1 MDPRKAVSREEF
13 RRRVGTVAAAIRR
26 EGLEGLLVWS
36 RGAGGY
42 DQCGPVVWLTNFY
55 NPWGAVPDSSW
66 WSGQGYTAALITPDG
81 RCALVTNIP
90 PHEWDRSLVVC
101 DQFTDEPFLH
111 LGIATLIRERGL
123 EHGRIGIAGRAN
135 VSLHLHELVS
145 SAVPDARLVACD
157 EVIEDAMR
165 PKSTAE
171 QTVIRETGRAAD
183 ATMTAMLAASTPGAT
198 ERSVARAGFT
208 AAIEHGS
215 LPFLVALGT
224 GPAEDRYAPS
234 TLPTWSTRELATGD
248 LWHLDLGG
256 MFGGYIFDFART
268 TVIGGDPTPDQGA
281 MIDASIATV
290 EAVISRIEPG
300 RPIGDAVSHG
310 LAVRREQAPYQ
321 PSPTKHDY
329 PHLGHTIGLGFGDIW
344 LSEDQGRPFEPGM
357 YIAVEAVVARE
368 GIGFAMFEQN
378 LLVGR
383 DTVEIVT
390 QSPERPWRTA

>member
-13 RRRVGTVAAAIRR
+13 RRRVGTVAAAIRG

-66 WSGQGYTAALITPDG
+66 WSGQGYTAALITPDSQ
-81 RCALVTNIP
+81 CALVTNIP
-90 PHEWDRSLVVC
+90 RHEWDRSLVVC

-111 LGIATLIRERGL
+111 LGVATLIRERGL

-135 VSLHLHELVS
+135 VSLHLHELVTA
-145 SAVPDARLVACD
+145 AVPDATLVACD
-157 EVIEDAMR
+157 EVIEAAMR
-165 PKSTAE
+165 PKSAVE
-171 QTVIRETGRAAD
+171 QTVIREAGRAAD

-198 ERSVARAGFT
+198 ERSVAQAGFT

-215 LPFLVALGT
+215 MPFLVALGT

-268 TVIGGDPTPDQGA
+268 TVIGGNPTPDQEA

-290 EAVISRIEPG
+290 EAVIARIEPG
-300 RPIGDAVSHG
+300 RPIGDAVAHG

-321 PSPTKHDY
+321 PSPSKHDY

-344 LSEDQGRPFEPGM
+344 LSEDERRPFEPGM
-357 YIAVEAVVARE
+357 YVAVEAVVARE

-378 LLVGR
+378 LLVGQN
-383 DTVEIVT
+383 TVEIVT

>member
-1 MDPRKAVSREEF
+1 MDPRNAVSPEEF
-13 RRRVGTVAAAIRR
+13 RRRVGAVATAIRD

-66 WSGQGYTAALITPDG
+66 WSGQGYAAALITPDG
-81 RCALVTNIP
+81 ECALVTNIP
-90 PHEWDRSLVVC
+90 PSEWDRSLVVC
-101 DQFTDEPFLH
+101 DRFTDEPFLH
-111 LGIATLIRERGL
+111 RGVATVIGERGL

-145 SAVPDARLVACD
+145 DAIPHATLIACD

-165 PKSTAE
+165 PKSAAE
-171 QTVIRETGRAAD
+171 QTVIRETGRAGD
-183 ATMTAMLAASTPGAT
+183 ATMAAMLGASRPGAT
-198 ERSVARAGFT
+198 ERSVARAGFA

-215 LPFLVALGT
+215 LPFLVALGI

-234 TLPTWSTRELATGD
+234 TLPTWSTRELSFGD

-256 MFGGYIFDFART
+256 MFGGYIYDFART
-268 TVIGGDPTPDQGA
+268 TVVGRNPTPDQET
-281 MIDASIATV
+281 MIEASIATV
-290 EAVISRIEPG
+290 EGVIERIEPG
-300 RPIGDAVSHG
+300 RPIGDAVAYG
-310 LAVRREQAPYQ
+310 LAVRREHAPYQ
-321 PSPTKHDY
+321 PPPNKHDY

-344 LSEDQGRPFEPGM
+344 LSEHERRPFQAGM
-357 YIAVEAVVARE
+357 YVAVEAVVARE

-378 LLVGR
+378 LLVG
-383 DTVEIVT
+383 DNQVEIVT
-390 QSPERPWRTA
+390 QSPKRPWRSG

>member
-1 MDPRKAVSREEF
+1 MDPRNAVSPEEF
-13 RRRVGTVAAAIRR
+13 RRRVGAVATAIRG

-66 WSGQGYTAALITPDG
+66 WSGQGYAAALITPDG
-81 RCALVTNIP
+81 KCALVTNIP
-90 PHEWDRSLVVC
+90 PSEWDRSLVVC

-111 LGIATLIRERGL
+111 RGVATVIGERGL

-145 SAVPDARLVACD
+145 DAIPHATLIACD

-171 QTVIRETGRAAD
+171 QTVIRETGRAGD
-183 ATMTAMLAASTPGAT
+183 ATMAAMLGASRPGAT
-198 ERSVARAGFT
+198 ERSVARAGFA
-208 AAIEHGS
+208 AAIDHGS
-215 LPFLVALGT
+215 LPFLVALGI

-234 TLPTWSTRELATGD
+234 TLPTWSKRELSIGD

-256 MFGGYIFDFART
+256 MFGGYIYDFART
-268 TVIGGDPTPDQGA
+268 TVVGHNPTPDQEA

-290 EAVISRIEPG
+290 ESVIARIEPG
-300 RPIGDAVSHG
+300 GAPSATLLRTGLLCVASRRRTSRRRTSTTIRISGTRSASASVTSGSQSTNAGRFRPECTSRSKR
-310 LAVRREQAPYQ
+310 L
-321 PSPTKHDY
+321 S
-329 PHLGHTIGLGFGDIW
+329 LGTG
-344 LSEDQGRPFEPGM
+344 SASRC
-357 YIAVEAVVARE
+357 
-368 GIGFAMFEQN
+368 
-378 LLVGR
+378 
-383 DTVEIVT
+383 
-390 QSPERPWRTA
+390 SSRTCSWATTRSRS

>member
-1 MDPRKAVSREEF
+1 MDPRNAVSPEEF
-13 RRRVGTVAAAIRR
+13 RRRVGAVATAIRG

-66 WSGQGYTAALITPDG
+66 WSGQGYAAALITPDG
-81 RCALVTNIP
+81 KCALVTNIP
-90 PHEWDRSLVVC
+90 PSEWDRSLVVC

-111 LGIATLIRERGL
+111 RGVATVIGERGL

-145 SAVPDARLVACD
+145 DAVPHATLIACD

-171 QTVIRETGRAAD
+171 QTVIRETGRAGD
-183 ATMTAMLAASTPGAT
+183 ATMAAMLDASRPGAT
-198 ERSVARAGFT
+198 ERSVARAGFA

-215 LPFLVALGT
+215 LPFLVALGI

-234 TLPTWSTRELATGD
+234 TLPTWSTRGLSIGD

-256 MFGGYIFDFART
+256 MLGGYIYDFART
-268 TVIGGDPTPDQGA
+268 TVVGRNPTPDQEA

-290 EAVISRIEPG
+290 EGVIERIEPG
-300 RPIGDAVSHG
+300 RPIGDAVAHG

-321 PSPTKHDY
+321 PPPTKHDY

-344 LSEDQGRPFEPGM
+344 LSEHERRPFQAGM
-357 YIAVEAVVARE
+357 YVAVEAVVARD

-378 LLVGR
+378 LLVG
-383 DTVEIVT
+383 DNEVEIVT
-390 QSPERPWRTA
+390 RSPKRPWRSG

>member
-1 MDPRKAVSREEF
+1 MDPRNAVTPEEF
-13 RRRVGTVAAAIRR
+13 RRRVDAVAAAIRG

-55 NPWGAVPDSSW
+55 NPWAAVPDSSW
-66 WSGQGYTAALITPDG
+66 WSGQGYAAALITPDG
-81 RCALVTNIP
+81 ECGLVTNIP
-90 PHEWDRSLVVC
+90 PSEWDRSLVVC

-111 LGIATLIRERGL
+111 HGVATLIRERGL

-145 SAVPDARLVACD
+145 DAVPHATLVACD

-171 QTVIRETGRAAD
+171 QTVIRETGRAGD
-183 ATMTAMLAASTPGAT
+183 ATMAAMLAASRPGAT
-198 ERSVARAGFT
+198 ERSVARAGFA

-215 LPFLVALGT
+215 LPFLVALGI

-234 TLPTWSTRELATGD
+234 TLPTWSTRELTIGD

-256 MFGGYIFDFART
+256 MFGGYIYDFART
-268 TVIGGDPTPDQGA
+268 TVVGRNPTPDQEA

-290 EAVISRIEPG
+290 EAVIERIEPG
-300 RPIGDAVSHG
+300 RPINDAVAHG

-321 PSPTKHDY
+321 PPPNKHDY

-344 LSEDQGRPFEPGM
+344 LSEQERRPFQAGM
-357 YIAVEAVVARE
+357 YVAVEAVVARD

-378 LLVGR
+378 LLV
-383 DTVEIVT
+383 DANEVEIVT
-390 QSPERPWRTA
+390 RSPKRPWRTA